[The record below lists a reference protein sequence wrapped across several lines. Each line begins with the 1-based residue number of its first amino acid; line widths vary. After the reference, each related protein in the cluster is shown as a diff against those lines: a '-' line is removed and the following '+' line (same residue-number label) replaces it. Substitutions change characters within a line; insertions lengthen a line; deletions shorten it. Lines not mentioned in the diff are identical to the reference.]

1 LIATLLCLQSFLLQM
16 AGATTG
22 KRLTSPTPASNGKHP
37 GGRPKIV
44 FDLDLVERLGGL
56 NATKAEM
63 GTLLGCSHDVI
74 DRQMRDAESE
84 FSVAYQKGRAKL
96 GTSLKRKLV
105 QQALEKDNVVSLI
118 FALKNVC
125 GFSDRAEVNVEHS
138 GHLIT
143 DENTLMGTW
152 REMLGAPNVEN
163 N

>member
-1 LIATLLCLQSFLLQM
+1 M

-22 KRLTSPTPASNGKHP
+22 NRLTSPKPASNGKHP

-56 NATKAEM
+56 NATLGEM

-74 DRQMRDAESE
+74 QRQMKVDGGE
-84 FSVAYQKGRAKL
+84 FRVAYEKGKAEL
-96 GTSLKRKLV
+96 QTSLKRKLV
-105 QQALEKDNVVSLI
+105 QQALENDNIASLI

-125 GFSDRAEVNVEHS
+125 GYTDRADLNIEHS
-138 GHLIT
+138 GHVVTSEKQLVSQ
-143 DENTLMGTW
+143 W
-152 REMLGAPNVEN
+152 KEMLGAPSPEN

>member
-1 LIATLLCLQSFLLQM
+1 M

-22 KRLTSPTPASNGKHP
+22 NRLTSPKPASNGKHP

-56 NATKAEM
+56 NTTLGEM

-74 DRQMRDAESE
+74 QRQMKVDGGE
-84 FSVAYQKGRAKL
+84 FRVAYEKGKAKL
-96 GTSLKRKLV
+96 QTSLKRKLV
-105 QQALEKDNVVSLI
+105 QQALENDNIASLI

-125 GFSDRAEVNVEHS
+125 GYTDRADLNIEHS
-138 GHLIT
+138 GHVVTSEKQLVSQ
-143 DENTLMGTW
+143 W
-152 REMLGAPNVEN
+152 KEMLGAPSPEN

>member
-1 LIATLLCLQSFLLQM
+1 M

-22 KRLTSPTPASNGKHP
+22 TRLTSPKPTSNGKHP

-56 NATKAEM
+56 NATLAEM

-74 DRQMRDAESE
+74 QRQMKEENSE
-84 FSVAYQKGRAKL
+84 FRVSYEKGKAKL
-96 GTSLKRKLV
+96 QTSVKRKLV
-105 QQALEKDNVVSLI
+105 QQALENNNVVSLI

-125 GFSDRAEVNVEHS
+125 GFADRAEVNVEHS
-138 GHLIT
+138 GQVINEKQLVVQ
-143 DENTLMGTW
+143 W
-152 REMLGAPNVEN
+152 QEMLGAPKPEN

>member
-1 LIATLLCLQSFLLQM
+1 M

-22 KRLTSPTPASNGKHP
+22 NRLTSPKPTSNGKHP

-56 NATKAEM
+56 NATLAEM

-74 DRQMRDAESE
+74 PRQMKGEESQFRDSYE
-84 FSVAYQKGRAKL
+84 KGKAKL
-96 GTSLKRKLV
+96 QTSLKRKLI
-105 QQALEKDNVVSLI
+105 QQALEKDNIISLI

-125 GFSDRAEVNVEHS
+125 GFTDRAEVNVEHS

-143 DENTLMGTW
+143 DEKTLVDTW
-152 REMLGAPNVEN
+152 RGMLGAPASIN

>member
-1 LIATLLCLQSFLLQM
+1 M

-22 KRLTSPTPASNGKHP
+22 NRLTSPKPASNGQHP

-56 NATKAEM
+56 NATLGEM

-74 DRQMRDAESE
+74 QRQMKVDGGE
-84 FSVAYQKGRAKL
+84 FRVAYEKGKAKL
-96 GTSLKRKLV
+96 QTSLKRKLV
-105 QQALEKDNVVSLI
+105 QQALENDNIASLI

-125 GFSDRAEVNVEHS
+125 GYTDRADLNIEHS
-138 GHLIT
+138 GHVVTSEKQLVSQ
-143 DENTLMGTW
+143 W
-152 REMLGAPNVEN
+152 KEMLGAPSPEN